1 MGFRCNTPLL
11 AVAVL
16 VACASSSSAQT
27 PPQAAPQA
35 ERQKP
40 AGRAARAAKGRP
52 PANAKLVDINSAAKA
67 DLMTLPSINADLA
80 DRIIAGRPYGSKA
93 HLLTRQV
100 LPGVNYDAVKPLVV
114 ARQLFAEAAKNAEAI
129 AKAKRQP

>member
-11 AVAVL
+11 AVAVMA
-16 VACASSSSAQT
+16 VCASAALAQT
-27 PPQAAPQA
+27 LPQAPPQA

-52 PANAKLVDINSAAKA
+52 PADAKLVDINSATKA
-67 DLMTLPSINADLA
+67 DLMTLPSINAGLA

-114 ARQLFAEAAKNAEAI
+114 ARQPFADAAKNAEVI
-129 AKAKRQP
+129 AKAKRKP